1 MVETLNKRN
10 FRQIVI
16 VYVKNDE
23 KNTGKLEKTFQSDY
37 SKAPARK
44 ELKINNKKIYK
55 KLYLV
60 DFSNFCYLIKQLINK
75 KR

>member
-23 KNTGKLEKTFQSDY
+23 KNTGELEKTFQSDY
-37 SKAPARK
+37 SKAPARI
-44 ELKINNKKIYK
+44 ELKIKKFNILFTNYIWR
-55 KLYLV
+55 LL
-60 DFSNFCYLIKQLINK
+60 FNQNWSFL
-75 KR
+75 R

>member
-37 SKAPARK
+37 SKATARK
-44 ELKINNKKIYK
+44 ELKINNKKI
-55 KLYLV
+55 
-60 DFSNFCYLIKQLINK
+60 
-75 KR
+75 

>member
-37 SKAPARK
+37 SKVLARI
-44 ELKINNKKIYK
+44 ELKIKYKKI
-55 KLYLV
+55 
-60 DFSNFCYLIKQLINK
+60 
-75 KR
+75 

>member
-37 SKAPARK
+37 SKAPARI
-44 ELKINNKKIYK
+44 ELKINNKK
-55 KLYLV
+55 
-60 DFSNFCYLIKQLINK
+60 Q
-75 KR
+75 